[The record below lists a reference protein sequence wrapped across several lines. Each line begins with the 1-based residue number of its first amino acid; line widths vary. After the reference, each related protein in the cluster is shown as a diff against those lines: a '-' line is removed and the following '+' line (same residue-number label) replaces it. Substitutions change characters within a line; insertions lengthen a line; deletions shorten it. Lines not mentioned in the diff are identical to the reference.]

1 MRYLFI
7 LVLVS
12 SFLGGPAWAQS
23 VVHFTIDARKD
34 VKPISRLIYGVNQP
48 IDAAWANATFVRFGG
63 NRTTAYNWIT
73 NASNAG
79 NDYHFQNDDFFPGA
93 TPGAP
98 IAAMLKNAYEHNAA
112 ALITVPINGYVSADE
127 KRDGDVRKSG
137 PDYLQTR
144 FHREAPAKGAPFT
157 LTPDPNAP
165 VVYQDEFVNWV
176 ATNYPYGQ
184 TDPNRPIFFVL
195 DNEPDIWAET
205 HAEVHPAKTTYAELV
220 QRTIAYATAIKNVEP
235 KALIFGPANYGWN
248 GYVSLQDAPDANG
261 RDFQVFYLQQLAQ
274 AGAAAGKRLL
284 DVLDVHFYPE
294 ATGGGVRVVTERSNP
309 DIIVARLQ
317 APRSLWDPT
326 YLETSWITQKWH
338 KPLNAIPTL
347 QKKIAENYPGTKL
360 AISEYNYGGG
370 GDVSGGIAEADVL
383 GIFGR
388 IGVYSANE
396 WPGASVEPYTAGG
409 FEMYR
414 NCDGKNGLFGDT
426 SISAIT
432 DDVPDTS
439 VYASLD
445 SSDPNR
451 MVIVAINK
459 TDRPITAN
467 LQLDNSK
474 PFAIG
479 NVYQLTRSSPR
490 PVNAGQISLKDPSG
504 LSYTMPAYSVS
515 TIDFVTR

>member
-1 MRYLFI
+1 MRHLFI
-7 LVLVS
+7 SVLLS
-12 SFLGGPAWAQS
+12 SLLSGPAWAQS
-23 VVHFTIDARKD
+23 VVHFTIDAGKD

-48 IDAAWANATFVRFGG
+48 IDAAWANATLVRFGG
-63 NRTTAYNWIT
+63 NRTTTYNWIT

-79 NDYHFQNDDFFPGA
+79 NDFHFQNDDYFPGT

-98 IAAMLKNAYEHNAA
+98 VAALLKNAYDHNAA
-112 ALITVPINGYVSADE
+112 ALITIPIVGYVSADE
-127 KRDGDVRKSG
+127 KMDGDVRKSG

-144 FHREAPAKGAPFT
+144 FHREAPKKGATFT

-176 ATNYPYGQ
+176 RTNYPYGQ

-205 HAEVHPAKTTYAELV
+205 HAEVHPAKTTYAELI
-220 QRTIAYATAIKNVEP
+220 QRTIAHATAIKNVEP

-248 GYVSLQDAPDANG
+248 GYVSLQNAPDADG
-261 RDFQVFYLQQLAQ
+261 RDFQAFYLQQLAH

-294 ATGGGVRVVTERSNP
+294 ATGGGVRVITEKSNP
-309 DIIVARLQ
+309 DIVTARLQ
-317 APRSLWDPT
+317 APRSLWDST
-326 YLETSWITQKWH
+326 YVETSWITKKWGM
-338 KPLNAIPTL
+338 PLDAIPTL

-370 GDVSGGIAEADVL
+370 RDISGGIAEADVL

-388 IGVYSANE
+388 TGVFSANE
-396 WPGASVEPYTAGG
+396 WPGPSAEPYVAGG

-414 NCDGKNGLFGDT
+414 NFDGKNGSFGDT
-426 SISAIT
+426 SISAAT
-432 DDVPDTS
+432 DDVPGTS

-459 TDRPITAN
+459 TDHPITAD
-467 LQLDNSK
+467 LRLDNSK

-479 NVYQLTRSSPR
+479 DVYQLTRSSPR
-490 PVNAGQISLKDPSG
+490 PVIAGRISLKDPTNF
-504 LSYTMPAYSVS
+504 SYPMPAYSVS
-515 TIDFVTR
+515 TINLVSQ